1 MKADWLFDDMKL
13 LTILFRCGN
22 SIVIMFI
29 ISPSLL
35 DIYTEELVDEICY
48 KVIQGAGESE

>member
-1 MKADWLFDDMKL
+1 MKL

-35 DIYTEELVDEICY
+35 DIYTEEFVDEIY
-48 KVIQGAGESE
+48 YEVIQGAGESEWGYRYKQD